1 MVTIAVYSIKGG
13 VGKTATAV
21 NLAALAALDGEKT
34 LLIDLDPQASSTF
47 YLKVKPKIKT
57 TVKKLLKGKSALEK
71 SIKAT
76 SLVHLDILPAT
87 HAFRETEQLLIQ
99 MKNPENRISNI
110 VDQVKGSYQWVF
122 IDCPPGLSLLSSSV
136 FRAADI
142 LLLPVV
148 PTTLSVRT
156 HEDILEYLE
165 SSPLRKKSK
174 VLAFFSMVDKRKN
187 LQRTILDEWAVK
199 QSGFCETLIPYL
211 SDVERMGQLRRPVV
225 DFKPG
230 SDASK
235 AFENLWAEIKTVAL
249 APDSRKK

>member
-1 MVTIAVYSIKGG
+1 MIAIAVYSIKGG

-57 TVKKLLKGKSALEK
+57 TVKKLLKGKSPIEK

-87 HAFRETEQLLIQ
+87 HSFRETEQLLIQ
-99 MKNPENRISNI
+99 MKNPDNKISSILN
-110 VDQVKGSYQWVF
+110 QVKGSYKWVF
-122 IDCPPGLSLLSSSV
+122 IDCPPGISYLSSSV
-136 FRAADI
+136 FRAVDV

-148 PTTLSVRT
+148 PTTLSIRT
-156 HEDILEYLE
+156 HEDLLEYLE
-165 SSPLRKKSK
+165 DSPLRKKSK
-174 VLAFFSMVDKRKN
+174 VLAFFSMVDRRKN
-187 LQRTILDEWAVK
+187 LQRAILDEFAVH
-199 QSGFCETLIPYL
+199 QTGFCDTLIPYL
-211 SDVERMGQLRRPVV
+211 SDVERMGLLRRPVV
-225 DFKPG
+225 DFRPG

-235 AFENLWAEIKTVAL
+235 AFENLWAEIKTAAL
-249 APDSRKK
+249 TPDSRKK